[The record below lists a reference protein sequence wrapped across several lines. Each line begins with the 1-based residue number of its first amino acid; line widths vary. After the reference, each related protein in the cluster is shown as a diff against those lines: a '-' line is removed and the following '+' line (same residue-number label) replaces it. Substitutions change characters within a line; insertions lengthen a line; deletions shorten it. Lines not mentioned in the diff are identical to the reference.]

1 MRGNMSVLP
10 PDTHITGRWWGS
22 ESSGGGRRPG
32 AVFSHSAID
41 EVVRNYLSPI
51 PFRDNPYEENPTRKS
66 TIHRYSL
73 LFLRLAI
80 DTLLLECQRERKDR
94 RKSTKFCTDSTADAC
109 RVRWS
114 ARVHRSAVITHFC
127 QWAAQVTVAAGS
139 IHQHSPNR
147 HRSYRSAPTV
157 YRADV
162 LKFHLRRDHVTED
175 GRERADNGE
184 KMKSA
189 KTDVT
194 SLAMQLSLHH
204 STCSSSS
211 SSRKK
216 LAVAAADD

>member
-1 MRGNMSVLP
+1 MP
-10 PDTHITGRWWGS
+10 Y
-22 ESSGGGRRPG
+22 
-32 AVFSHSAID
+32 HSAII
-41 EVVRNYLSPI
+41 RT
-51 PFRDNPYEENPTRKS
+51 RKTQHENPQFTG
-66 TIHRYSL
+66 ILY
-73 LFLRLAI
+73 FLRLAI
-80 DTLLLECQRERKDR
+80 DILLLECQRQRKDR
-94 RKSTKFCTDSTADAC
+94 RKSTKFCT
-109 RVRWS
+109 RQ
-114 ARVHRSAVITHFC
+114 HRGRTQSNVVSSCASFSGYHPLLSVGRP
-127 QWAAQVTVAAGS
+127 VTVAAGS
-139 IHQHSPNR
+139 IHQHLLIAIDRIVP
-147 HRSYRSAPTV
+147 PTV

-211 SSRKK
+211 RKK